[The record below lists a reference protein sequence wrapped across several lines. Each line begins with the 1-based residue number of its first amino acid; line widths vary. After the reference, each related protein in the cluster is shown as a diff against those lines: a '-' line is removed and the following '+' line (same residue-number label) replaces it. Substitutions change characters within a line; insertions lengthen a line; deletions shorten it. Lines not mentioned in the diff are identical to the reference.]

1 MPDNGLP
8 DFGVVSM
15 SILIRDVQEHELDAI
30 LAMNNAAGSGI
41 LPMNQDQIQYFW
53 QNSAYFRVAESND
66 CLVGFLIAM
75 NRDAEYDSSNF
86 AWFKARYDAFVYV
99 DRIVIAKGQRSAG
112 IGRLFYADVHSFA
125 EVRAPALVAEVF
137 IEQGTHPALL
147 FHGSFGF
154 HEVGQHQMPDSSL
167 RAAMLYKEL
176 CSYPFVQLT
185 YGDHLPSVAWL
196 NDRRLPFRSGHL
208 ATGT

>member
-1 MPDNGLP
+1 
-8 DFGVVSM
+8 M
-15 SILIRDVQEHELDAI
+15 SISIRDVQAHELDAI

-41 LPMNQDQIQYFW
+41 LPMNQDQIRYFW
-53 QNSAYFRVAESND
+53 QHAAYFRVAEAD
-66 CLVGFLIAM
+66 TRLVGFLIAM
-75 NRDAEYDSSNF
+75 ARDADYESSNF
-86 AWFKARYDAFVYV
+86 AWFKSHYDAFIYV

-137 IEQGTHPALL
+137 IEQSTHPALL

-154 HEVGQHQMPDSSL
+154 HEVGQHQMPDSPL

-176 CSYPFVQLT
+176 CSYPFVQAT
-185 YGDHLPSVAWL
+185 YGRKLPPVPWL
-196 NDRRLPFRSGHL
+196 RDRQLPLHTGHL

>member
-1 MPDNGLP
+1 
-8 DFGVVSM
+8 M
-15 SILIRDVQEHELDAI
+15 SITIRDVQEHELDAI

-41 LPMNQDQIQYFW
+41 LPMNQAQIRYFW
-53 QNSAYFRVAESND
+53 QNADYFRVAETGD

-75 NRDAEYDSSNF
+75 TRDADYESSNF
-86 AWFKARYDAFVYV
+86 RWFKDRYGAFVYV

-112 IGRLFYADVHSFA
+112 IGRLFYADVQSFA

-137 IEQGTHPALL
+137 MEESTHPALL

-154 HEVGQHQMPDSSL
+154 HEVGQHQMPDSPL
-167 RAAMLYKEL
+167 RAAMLYKEM
-176 CSYPFVQLT
+176 CSYPFVQAT
-185 YGDHLPSVAWL
+185 YGSQLPAVRWL
-196 NDRRLPFRSGHL
+196 QARRRPAADERR

>member
-1 MPDNGLP
+1 MLI
-8 DFGVVSM
+8 S
-15 SILIRDVQEHELDAI
+15 IRDVQVQELDAI

-41 LPMNQDQIQYFW
+41 LPMNQGQIHYFW
-53 QNSAYFRVAESND
+53 QHADYFRVAESDD

-75 NRDAEYDSSNF
+75 TRDADYESSNF
-86 AWFKARYDAFVYV
+86 RWFKDHYEAFVYV

-112 IGRLFYADVHSFA
+112 IGRLFYADVQSFA

-137 IEQGTHPALL
+137 IEDSSHPALL

-154 HEVGQHQMPDSSL
+154 HEVGQHQLPDSPL
-167 RAAMLYKEL
+167 RAAMLYKDL
-176 CSYPFVQLT
+176 CSYPFVNST
-185 YGDHLPSVAWL
+185 YGEQLPPVVWL
-196 NDRRLPFRSGHL
+196 QARVKPQTGGHL

>member
-1 MPDNGLP
+1 
-8 DFGVVSM
+8 M
-15 SILIRDVQEHELDAI
+15 SITIRDVQEHELDAI

-41 LPMNQDQIQYFW
+41 LPMNQAQIRYFW
-53 QNSAYFRVAESND
+53 QNADYFRVAESDD

-75 NRDAEYDSSNF
+75 TRDADYESSNF
-86 AWFKARYDAFVYV
+86 RWFKERYDAFVYI

-112 IGRLFYADVHSFA
+112 IGRLFYADVQSFA

-137 IEQGTHPALL
+137 MEESTHPALL

-154 HEVGQHQMPDSSL
+154 HEVGQHQMPDSPL
-167 RAAMLYKEL
+167 RAAMLYKEM
-176 CSYPFVQLT
+176 CSYPFVQAT
-185 YGDHLPSVAWL
+185 YGNQLPAVPWL
-196 NDRRLPFRSGHL
+196 QACRRPAADERR

>member
-1 MPDNGLP
+1 
-8 DFGVVSM
+8 M
-15 SILIRDVQEHELDAI
+15 SISIRDVQAHELDAI

-41 LPMNQDQIQYFW
+41 LPMNQSQILFFW
-53 QNSAYFRVAESND
+53 QHADYFRVAESDD

-75 NRDAEYDSSNF
+75 TRDADYESSNF
-86 AWFKARYDAFVYV
+86 RWFKDHYPAFVYV

-112 IGRLFYADVHSFA
+112 IGRLFYADVQSFA

-137 IEQGTHPALL
+137 IEDSTHPALL

-154 HEVGQHQMPDSSL
+154 HEVGQHQLPDSTL
-167 RAAMLYKEL
+167 RAAMLYKDL
-176 CSYPFVQLT
+176 CSFPYVQAS
-185 YGDHLPSVAWL
+185 YGAQLPQVSWL
-196 NDRRLPFRSGHL
+196 NPRQKPQSGGHL

>member
-1 MPDNGLP
+1 
-8 DFGVVSM
+8 M
-15 SILIRDVQEHELDAI
+15 SITIRDVQEHELDAI

-41 LPMNQDQIQYFW
+41 LPMNQAQIRYFW
-53 QNSAYFRVAESND
+53 QNADYFRVAETGD

-75 NRDAEYDSSNF
+75 TRDADYESSNF
-86 AWFKARYDAFVYV
+86 RWFKDRYGAFVYV

-112 IGRLFYADVHSFA
+112 IGRLFYADVQSFA

-137 IEQGTHPALL
+137 MEESTHPALL

-154 HEVGQHQMPDSSL
+154 HEVGQHQMPDSPL
-167 RAAMLYKEL
+167 RAAMLYKEM
-176 CSYPFVQLT
+176 CSYPFVQAT
-185 YGDHLPSVAWL
+185 YGSQLPTVPWL
-196 NDRRLPFRSGHL
+196 QARRRPAADQRR

>member
-1 MPDNGLP
+1 MPDIGLP

-15 SILIRDVQEHELDAI
+15 SISIRDVQEHELDAI

-86 AWFKARYDAFVYV
+86 AWFKARYDACLLYTS
-99 DRIVIAKGQRSAG
+99 DA
-112 IGRLFYADVHSFA
+112 ADD
-125 EVRAPALVAEVF
+125 
-137 IEQGTHPALL
+137 
-147 FHGSFGF
+147 
-154 HEVGQHQMPDSSL
+154 M
-167 RAAMLYKEL
+167 
-176 CSYPFVQLT
+176 
-185 YGDHLPSVAWL
+185 
-196 NDRRLPFRSGHL
+196 
-208 ATGT
+208 

>member
-1 MPDNGLP
+1 
-8 DFGVVSM
+8 M
-15 SILIRDVQEHELDAI
+15 SISIRDVLEHELDAI

-41 LPMNQDQIQYFW
+41 LPMSQEQIRYFW
-53 QNSAYFRVAESND
+53 QHAAYFRVAESD
-66 CLVGFLIAM
+66 ACLVGFLIAM
-75 NRDAEYDSSNF
+75 NPDADYDSSNF
-86 AWFKARYDAFVYV
+86 AWFKARYNAFVYV

-137 IEQGTHPALL
+137 IEKGTHPALL

-154 HEVGQHQMPDSSL
+154 HEVGQHQMPGSPL

-176 CSYPFVQLT
+176 CSYPFVQAT
-185 YGDHLPSVAWL
+185 YGNQLPQTAWL
-196 NDRRLPFRSGHL
+196 QDRRLPYSSEKL

>member
-1 MPDNGLP
+1 
-8 DFGVVSM
+8 M
-15 SILIRDVQEHELDAI
+15 SILIRDVFEHELDAI

-41 LPMNQDQIQYFW
+41 LPMNQAQMRHFW
-53 QNSAYFRVAESND
+53 RNADYFRVAESDD

-75 NRDAEYDSSNF
+75 TRDADYESSNF
-86 AWFKARYDAFVYV
+86 RWFKERYDAFVYV

-112 IGRLFYADVHSFA
+112 IGRLFYADVQSFA

-137 IEQGTHPALL
+137 MEESTHPALL

-154 HEVGQHQMPDSSL
+154 HEVGQHQLPDSPL
-167 RAAMLYKEL
+167 RAAMLYKEM
-176 CSYPFVQLT
+176 CSYPFVLAT
-185 YGDHLPSVAWL
+185 YGG
-196 NDRRLPFRSGHL
+196 RLPVVPWLQGRRRPAADERR

>member
-1 MPDNGLP
+1 
-8 DFGVVSM
+8 M
-15 SILIRDVQEHELDAI
+15 SISIRDVLEHELDAI

-41 LPMNQDQIQYFW
+41 LPMNQEQIRFFW
-53 QNSAYFRVAESND
+53 QQAAYFRVAESDD

-75 NRDAEYDSSNF
+75 NPDADYESSNF

-137 IEQGTHPALL
+137 IEKGTHPALL

-154 HEVGQHQMPDSSL
+154 HEVGQHQMPDSPL

-176 CSYPFVQLT
+176 CSYPYVQST
-185 YGDHLPSVAWL
+185 YGGQLPPLAWL
-196 NDRRLPFRSGHL
+196 RGRRLPFDAGQL